1 MTTKTLTLT
10 RWHHVAE
17 RLNAKLK
24 ELEANV
30 RAVFASTAVSAFQGD
45 EQVASLEKRRDH
57 ALASVKLARQLVTT
71 VGTIRE
77 ALAKANAQHG
87 VSEQL
92 SRLDALNREIRL
104 LSTFAAVDNDN
115 KIQIGHLES
124 HFATLNAAENRT
136 RGTVSVS
143 VALLPESQ
151 QDAWIAERDALQAQA
166 HALSD
171 SINDLNHQKL
181 TLDLSDDVA
190 RIAGV

>member
-17 RLNAKLK
+17 RLNTKLK

-30 RAVFASTAVSAFQGD
+30 RAVFASTAVSAFQGA

-57 ALASVKLARQLVTT
+57 AMENVKLARQLVTT

-87 VSEQL
+87 VSEHL

-104 LSTFAAVDNDN
+104 LSSFAAVDNDN

-124 HFATLNAAENRT
+124 HFDTLNAAENRT
-136 RGTVSVS
+136 RGIVSVS

-151 QDAWIAERDALQAQA
+151 QDAWIAERDALQAKA
-166 HALSD
+166 HAMSD
-171 SINDLNHQKL
+171 HINDLNHEKL